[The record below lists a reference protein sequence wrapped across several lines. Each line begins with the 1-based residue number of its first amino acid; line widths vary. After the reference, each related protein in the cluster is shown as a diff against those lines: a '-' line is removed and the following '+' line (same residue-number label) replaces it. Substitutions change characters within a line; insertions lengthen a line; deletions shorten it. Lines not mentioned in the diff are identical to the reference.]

1 MEYTVE
7 AVFGRTSPGVRA
19 QEKGCEGQLQV
30 ITEPLIKRFRVRD
43 SLEAIKCLVTNAALL
58 CESCHIYIIEMSIN
72 ISATFLEKRNRIIKD
87 KLLHLSHIPVPLL

>member
-7 AVFGRTSPGVRA
+7 AVFGRTSPGVRT

-30 ITEPLIKRFRVRD
+30 ITEPLIKTFRVRD
-43 SLEAIKCLVTNAALL
+43 TLEVIKCLVTNAALL
-58 CESCHIYIIEMSIN
+58 CASCHIYIIEMSIN